1 MSLNKIQPST
11 PLLIIHGEDDEIIPL
26 QHGQQ
31 LLQQYDSQFKQ
42 GFFPSDS
49 SHNAYYVIDVCSKSY
64 FAADVLAAD
73 VLAAAVHAADVHAA
87 ADDDG
92 YAADAAA
99 VHAAAVHAAAF
110 LAAAVHDA
118 AVHDAAVHAD
128 ADDDAAVAAGCSC

>member
-87 ADDDG
+87 DDDG